1 MNLVAQLNKKYKVT
15 ADLTDAAQASIS
27 VLYNHIKKNMDVHA
41 DPEKT
46 KQLLKEIGEELVR
59 QSKN

>member
-1 MNLVAQLNKKYKVT
+1 MSLVAQLNKKYKIT
-15 ADLTDAAQASIS
+15 AALTAAAQESIS

-46 KQLLKEIGEELVR
+46 KELLNEIGEELVR
-59 QSKN
+59 QAKN